1 MMLSTSCTSFLSF
14 DLMNLMNLINLMK
27 YHSSVKKELNNYQ

>member
-27 YHSSVKKELNNYQ
+27 YHGSVKKELNNYQ